1 MSGPLR
7 LSSAWRLMK
16 RCRFSVA
23 LAVLVVLAPPA
34 WAASLPST
42 TPEEVGLS
50 SQRLERV
57 GQFLKHEIAQRRLP
71 GAVALVVRKGQ
82 IAYFESFGVRDPASG
97 APMTNDAI
105 FRMYSM
111 TKPFTSVAA
120 MMLVEEGKIALTDPL
135 SKFLPQLRKLEVSVQ
150 KLDPA
155 TGTITY
161 ANVPAEREA
170 TLQDLLRHTAGFTYG
185 GFTKNARVNELYDK
199 VGIDAED
206 ITNAEL
212 VERLAKVPLT
222 NQPGTAFGYGR
233 STDVLGR
240 VIEVVADT
248 TLGQFLEARVFA
260 PLQMRDSGFYVS
272 KDSLDRL
279 AQPFPSD
286 PATGKPIALID
297 VSSPPKY
304 EAGGDNAVSTAGDY
318 ARFCQML
325 LTGGHLDGVRLVSRS
340 TVRLMTADHLGPLLA
355 AAPTPSEVLLGTP
368 GYTFGL
374 GFAVRREAGIAG
386 VPGSAG
392 DYTWGGSAGTY
403 FWVDPQ
409 EQLIGILM
417 TAAPGPTRAQYR
429 KLFRQLVYQAIV
441 D

>member
-1 MSGPLR
+1 MKRFR
-7 LSSAWRLMK
+7 LSVCLGILS
-16 RCRFSVA
+16 A
-23 LAVLVVLAPPA
+23 LASPA
-34 WAASLPST
+34 RAASLPST
-42 TPEEVGLS
+42 TPEQVGLS
-50 SQRLERV
+50 SHRLERV
-57 GQFLKHEIAQRRLP
+57 GAFLKQEVAQRRLP

-82 IAYFESFGVRDPASG
+82 VAYFESFGVRDPASG

-135 SKFLPQLRKLEVSVQ
+135 SKFLPQLGKLEVSVQ

-155 TGTITY
+155 TGTTTY
-161 ANVPAEREA
+161 SNVPAEREA
-170 TLQDLLRHTAGFTYG
+170 TVQDLLRHTAGFTYG
-185 GFTKNARVNELYDK
+185 GLAKNARVNELYDK
-199 VGIDAED
+199 VGVDAED

-222 NQPGTAFGYGR
+222 TQPGTAFGYGR
-233 STDVLGR
+233 ATDVLGR

-248 TLGQFLEARVFA
+248 TLGQFLEARIFA
-260 PLQMRDSGFYVS
+260 PLQMRDSGFYVP
-272 KDSLDRL
+272 KDRLGRL

-286 PATGKPIALID
+286 PATGKPITLID
-297 VSSPPKY
+297 VTSPPRY
-304 EAGGDNAVSTAGDY
+304 EAGGDNTVSTASDY

-325 LTGGHLDGVRLVSRS
+325 LNGGQLDGIRLVSRS
-340 TVRLMTADHLGPLLA
+340 TVRLMTADHLGPALA
-355 AAPTPSEVLLGTP
+355 VAPTPSELLLGTP

-392 DYTWGGSAGTY
+392 DYTWGGFAGTY
-403 FWVDPQ
+403 FWVDP
-409 EQLIGILM
+409 EEELIGILM
-417 TAAPGPTRAQYR
+417 AAAPGPMRMQYR